1 MKVKDLKKLLDE
13 FDQEKE
19 IFILCGNEYTSM
31 FDYTSNLV
39 IREQNY
45 SERTNN
51 GVMYKPLILTS
62 DYEKDQLDIK
72 KLTIERDDRTQK
84 HCTPIDH
91 MIKNQIETGLD
102 VEITKMVGKK

>member
-19 IFILCGNEYTSM
+19 IFIWSGNEYTSM

-39 IREQNY
+39 ITEQNY

-51 GVMYKPLILTS
+51 GVIYKPLILTS
-62 DYEKDQLDIK
+62 DYKKDLLDNK

-84 HCTPIDH
+84 HFTPIDH
-91 MIKNQIETGLD
+91 IIKNQIESGLD
-102 VEITKMVGKK
+102 AEITKMV